1 MLDLINAY
9 RRRNQTPTHDLL
21 DRVSLNLR
29 AGLFDIDINLH
40 LNNANYLKF
49 MDRGRFEHA
58 VVTGLFKQ
66 MLTSRCRL
74 VVANTEVSYVRELL
88 PYQPF
93 WLRTRLLGWDEKYCY
108 YDQRFEVNHRLHTH
122 ALVRCVALHEK
133 NIITPQAFQDMTGFR
148 RHSPALPEYIDSW
161 KTMLR
166 DKKRY
171 SQSQQDDYQ
180 QP

>member
-1 MLDLINAY
+1 MLDLINAL

-29 AGLFDIDINLH
+29 AGLLDIDLNWH

-49 MDRGRFEHA
+49 MDRGRLEHA
-58 VVTGLFKQ
+58 VVTGLLKQ
-66 MLTSRCRL
+66 MLGARCRL
-74 VVANTEVSYVRELL
+74 VVANTEISYVRELL

-93 WLRTRLLGWDEKYCY
+93 WLRTRLLGWDEKYSY
-108 YDQRFEVNHRLHTH
+108 YDQRFEVNNRLHTH
-122 ALVRCVALHEK
+122 ALVRCVALHEQ
-133 NIITPQAFQDMTGFR
+133 NIITPQAFQDMTGFKR
-148 RHSPALPEYIDSW
+148 RSPALPEYIDSW

-171 SQSQQDDYQ
+171 SQFQQDDYP